1 MKLSILFLLP
11 AMSMAFAPLH
21 IRALPKTIAKN
32 QVTSIVDTINTKA
45 EDTIGKADDLLISR
59 AMRFADHAP
68 ILFTLKALVDKA
80 GASRWGIDVAPSAF
94 SGVGTALS
102 IPTSV
107 FNIWALICVC
117 QLASVAKSALAD
129 GGNELSQADITAT
142 AIANIMATT
151 AIGSATPLRSTAL
164 TALMSGYALR
174 RNGADGAVTI
184 HKAPLQL
191 MSSFTTVLTVLG
203 GVSALAARLP
213 ILNGST
219 EIVSTLGVGAYYVL
233 ATRNGNGTVKKA
245 VNAGVLGGI
254 LYARLAASGIALT
267 TSSLLSVSLVA
278 TLYVAYEAAKKLKN
292 AIA

>member
-1 MKLSILFLLP
+1 
-11 AMSMAFAPLH
+11 MSMAFAPLH

-213 ILNGST
+213 ILNGRT

>member
-1 MKLSILFLLP
+1 
-11 AMSMAFAPLH
+11 MSMAFAPLQ

-213 ILNGST
+213 ILNGRT